1 MSHDTWNPIYEYKK
15 HSNNEPVEYSDESG
29 FSFDVGSPTPN
40 VGFKRRGI
48 DC

>member
-1 MSHDTWNPIYEYKK
+1 MITGIPHLNTKK
-15 HSNNEPVEYSDESG
+15 QSNNESVEYSDESG

-40 VGFKRRGI
+40 VGIKRRGI